1 MEHNAEYRMMM
12 RAKRKKER
20 TRKLLVNIAIIA
32 CGAIAALLGVSL
44 LFLRSGI
51 KKQHE
56 LAVEDYN
63 RNNWQTVEDIPGGK
77 KIAGSIDGVPY
88 EYVDDGTYYEG
99 ISIDGIDISGMSY
112 AEAREALVDHVTEEL
127 AKINMTLQVDKAC
140 MVLSASDLNVKVNV
154 NELLQKAY
162 DLGRVSE
169 YDYSANYLAQQELKN
184 NPVNFDI
191 EYSYDRESIAKRVA
205 SIAEFVNTNPKEPY
219 VTVSQRPSAN
229 TESGSSSNDGPV
241 VHSDDAVVET
251 VKAKNGVSIGY
262 IVFNPGTNGFTLDE
276 ESMVDDVALAF
287 ENGEYDKQLT
297 AELHETEPSLT
308 IDDLRENVKLLSSY
322 QTEFESSNLNR
333 RRNIQK
339 AAAIL
344 NACTVAPWQEI
355 SFNEYVGPRTEK
367 DGWLRAPGITG
378 GKEYQDSPG
387 GGICQVT
394 GTLYNALLA
403 CGQNR
408 IKITVRQHHSW
419 PSSYVPIGLDATVD
433 TGGPDLC
440 WRNVS
445 DSGIYIFTYADVT
458 PGSRIMYVYI
468 YGKPQDDGSYYKT
481 HAELLEEI
489 EPDPVEVVYNP
500 SWPSGYSK
508 TTVTA
513 RKGYKADAYLI
524 KYNAAGEEVDR
535 IYLYT
540 DLYVPVRGQITKGSG
555 PASLPIPGS

>member
-1 MEHNAEYRMMM
+1 MMM

-251 VKAKNGVSIGY
+251 VKAQNGVSIGY

-276 ESMVDDVALAF
+276 ESMVEEVAKAF
-287 ENGEYDKQLT
+287 DNGEYDKQLT
-297 AELHETEPSLT
+297 AELHETEPTLT
-308 IDDLRENVKLLSSY
+308 VDDLRENVKLISSY
-322 QTEFESSNLNR
+322 KTEFESSNLNR

-344 NACTVAPWQEI
+344 NACTVGPWQEI

-367 DGWLRAPGITG
+367 DGWLPAPGITG

-481 HAELLEEI
+481 YAELLEEI